1 MTLCASL
8 LQRWREHP
16 PHLLSPQ
23 SWAPEPRPWLCL
35 ERWSMMPDDDA
46 QAGVAWCLGHVV
58 STMHWH
64 DLAATVQHDAKRAL
78 VNFFASA
85 LGSARHPDL
94 TALAAV
100 LEIFSGPREA
110 TVIGR
115 GVRLDTLS
123 AATLNAASAN
133 LLDYDETHLPTVIH
147 PAAPVAPPVLA
158 LAERQR
164 ATSADVLLAF
174 LLGVEVACRIGNAVS
189 PQHYARGW
197 HITATCG
204 VFGAAAAVAGANCPR
219 PRHGGESSG
228 GCGGKSAE
236 WGEK

>member
-1 MTLCASL
+1 
-8 LQRWREHP
+8 
-16 PHLLSPQ
+16 
-23 SWAPEPRPWLCL
+23 
-35 ERWSMMPDDDA
+35 MPDDDEH
-46 QAGVAWCLGHVV
+46 AGVALCLGHFV

-64 DLAATVQHDAKRAL
+64 DLSATVQHDAKRAL

-85 LGSARHPDL
+85 LGAARHPDL

-100 LEIFSGPREA
+100 LEIFSGPRQA

-115 GVRLDTLS
+115 AERLDVLS
-123 AATLNAASAN
+123 ASTLNAVSAN
-133 LLDYDETHLPTVIH
+133 LLDYDDTHLPTVIH

-164 ATSADVLLAF
+164 ATGADVLLAL

-204 VFGAAAAVAGANCPR
+204 VFGAAAAAAKLLRLSPEHTAHALGMAFTQHSCKNYR
-219 PRHGGESSG
+219 
-228 GCGGKSAE
+228 
-236 WGEK
+236 